1 MAQFELEI
9 TTPEKRFFDEPV
21 EMVVLPA
28 TDGELGVL
36 ADHAPMVLVLKSG
49 SVRIKKDGQWSECV
63 IADGYAMVSRKR
75 VLLLCR
81 WPNGLRRLTKTLFPR
96 RRSVKRKSS
105 ARRRASAS
113 LCSRAQILRTPWP
126 G

>member
-36 ADHAPMVLVLKSG
+36 ADHAPMVLVHKERLRPHQEG
-49 SVRIKKDGQWSECV
+49 RTVVRMRYRGWLCHGQ
-63 IADGYAMVSRKR
+63 
-75 VLLLCR
+75 
-81 WPNGLRRLTKTLFPR
+81 PQ
-96 RRSVKRKSS
+96 
-105 ARRRASAS
+105 ARAVAV
-113 LCSRAQILRTPWP
+113 P
-126 G
+126 GGRMA